1 MHTQADI
8 RAPIPSAGACA
19 PMMSERLSIRQLR
32 TPAEIGAIL
41 HLREAID
48 LSVHAASSPEFVARE
63 KKETRAAS
71 WALSNSEGTS

>member
-1 MHTQADI
+1 MHPQADI
-8 RAPIPSAGACA
+8 RASIQSVGACA

-32 TPAEIGAIL
+32 TPAEIEAIL

-48 LSVHAASSPEFVARE
+48 LSVHAASGPEFIARE

-71 WALSNSEGTS
+71 WARSSSEGTS